1 MWGPALVDF
10 GRLIR
15 AVATVVE
22 ESFFQKNEKTVL
34 IKFPG
39 LAILGRYN
47 SSMITN
53 SENSRPNGPST
64 RCLVFIFIVRI
75 NSKSFPWDVRC
86 APERYLFKFSAI
98 VDGDRGRLT
107 ES

>member
-1 MWGPALVDF
+1 VGAGP
-10 GRLIR
+10 GRFWAPYPCSGDSR
-15 AVATVVE
+15 RGVV
-22 ESFFQKNEKTVL
+22 FPKNEKTVL

-39 LAILGRYN
+39 LAILGRHN

-53 SENSRPNGPST
+53 AENSRPNGPST
-64 RCLVFIFIVRI
+64 RCLVSIFIVRI

-86 APERYLFKFSAI
+86 VPERYLFKFSAI